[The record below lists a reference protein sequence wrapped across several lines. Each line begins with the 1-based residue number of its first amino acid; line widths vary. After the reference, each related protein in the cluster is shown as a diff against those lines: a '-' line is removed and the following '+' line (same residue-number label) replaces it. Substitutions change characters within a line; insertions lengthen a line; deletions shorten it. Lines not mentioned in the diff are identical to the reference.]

1 MTLSSGVPAVTV
13 GIVAFFVIGSSRKG
27 REAKKGSKGSGGGG
41 GPFAFLG
48 GGGGLGGEKPS
59 PFVIKRLNDKLD
71 SYAYAF
77 QAGYGSSTRL
87 NPRLRKLRPSP
98 PPPPQL
104 RMYHHPPHP
113 TSVCTVLKNRA
124 TRCRYLSQSAFEVM

>member
-1 MTLSSGVPAVTV
+1 MVWTLSSGVPAVTV
-13 GIVAFFVIGSSRKG
+13 GVVAFFVIGSSRRG
-27 REAKKGSKGSGGGG
+27 RDAKKRSKGSGGGGGG

-77 QAGYGSSTRL
+77 QAGYGSSTHL
-87 NPRLRKLRPSP
+87 TTTVIKPQP
-98 PPPPQL
+98 PPPP
-104 RMYHHPPHP
+104 P
-113 TSVCTVLKNRA
+113 S
-124 TRCRYLSQSAFEVM
+124 S

>member
-13 GIVAFFVIGSSRKG
+13 GVVAFFVIGSSRKG
-27 REAKKGSKGSGGGG
+27 RDAKKGSKGSGGG

-48 GGGGLGGEKPS
+48 GGGGLGGEMPS

-77 QAGYGSSTRL
+77 QAGHGSSTHID
-87 NPRLRKLRPSP
+87 PR
-98 PPPPQL
+98 
-104 RMYHHPPHP
+104 M
-113 TSVCTVLKNRA
+113 
-124 TRCRYLSQSAFEVM
+124 